1 MNEIDILEKL
11 VSFNTIKDKENKQIM
26 DYIEN
31 YTNNLGFRT
40 IFRNKIL
47 VVANC
52 NNLKDAG
59 IAFVGHTDTVDA
71 SNWNYDPF
79 KLTREGNR
87 LIGLG
92 TCDMKGGISCILEAI
107 REIDFNSLNKKM
119 LLVFTYDEEIGFSG
133 IKDFLNLNLKMP
145 KRIIIGEP
153 TYNKVYLGSK
163 GLQEYKVTFNGM
175 STHSSTPFKGKNA
188 ILEALRFIDELN
200 CFYENEIQKDTDND
214 FDVPYSTFNIGTI
227 EGGKAIN
234 IVADKCIIKFDFRT
248 IPNNEDEI
256 YKYILNLVKKY
267 KADLEIINS
276 IKSFKNRSDLYN
288 KCEVAPFITEA
299 SFLEGERIILG
310 PGPMNPHEKNEYVE
324 IDSLR
329 KCVGDYK
336 KIITQSCK

>member
-26 DYIEN
+26 DYIEI

-79 KLTREGNR
+79 ILTREGNK

-153 TYNKVYLGSK
+153 TYNKAYLGSK
-163 GLQEYKVTFNGM
+163 GLQEYKVTFNGIVA
-175 STHSSTPFKGKNA
+175 HSSTPFKGKNA
-188 ILEALRFIDELN
+188 ILLALKFINELN
-200 CFYENEIQKDTDND
+200 TFYENIIKKDTDND

-227 EGGKAIN
+227 DGGKAIN
-234 IVADKCIIKFDFRT
+234 IVADKCVIKFDFRT
-248 IPNNEDEI
+248 IPSNEEKI
-256 YKYILNLVKKY
+256 NKYICKLAKKY
-267 KADLEIINS
+267 EADLEIINN
-276 IKSFKNRSDLYN
+276 IKAFKNMSKLYK
-288 KCEVAPFITEA
+288 KCNISPFITEA
-299 SFLEGERIILG
+299 SFLEEERIILG
-310 PGPMNPHEKNEYVE
+310 PGPINPHEKNEYVE

-329 KCVGDYK
+329 KCVADYK
-336 KIITQSCK
+336 KIIMQSCK